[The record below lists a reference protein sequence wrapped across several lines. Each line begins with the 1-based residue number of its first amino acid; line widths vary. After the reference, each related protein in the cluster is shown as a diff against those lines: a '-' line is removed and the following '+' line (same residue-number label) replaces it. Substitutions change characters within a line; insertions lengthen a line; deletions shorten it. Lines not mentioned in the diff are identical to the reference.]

1 MALYATK
8 NLFMKKKKK
17 SIDTANFTVVL
28 FQEIAT
34 ATATFGNHH
43 PDHSATISIKVK
55 PSISKNYDSLKA
67 QIIVRLFSNTV
78 F

>member
-8 NLFMKKKKK
+8 NLFMKEKKK

-34 ATATFGNHH
+34 ATATFSNHH
-43 PDHSATISIKVK
+43 PDHSSTISIKVK

-67 QIIVRLFSNTV
+67 QMIVRLFSNTV